1 MYTCKVVAQEL
12 KGLALRENTII
23 FRTFRD
29 AKAQHIDHLLS
40 EQTRSMHKMLDYTRE
55 MMTSEV
61 LHDLKKTHPHSSTLR
76 NLLKVEE
83 DSWRQL
89 RYNAAVS
96 GNKVLPSDGEPY
108 SVVRHV
114 ARERCVIS
122 APIAILEYN

>member
-1 MYTCKVVAQEL
+1 MF
-12 KGLALRENTII
+12 N
-23 FRTFRD
+23 F
-29 AKAQHIDHLLS
+29 
-40 EQTRSMHKMLDYTRE
+40 TRN

-61 LHDLKKTHPHSSTLR
+61 LHDVKKTHPHSSTLR

-89 RYNAAVS
+89 RYSAAVS
-96 GNKVLPSDGEPY
+96 GNKLLLSDGEPY

-114 ARERCVIS
+114 ARERRVIS